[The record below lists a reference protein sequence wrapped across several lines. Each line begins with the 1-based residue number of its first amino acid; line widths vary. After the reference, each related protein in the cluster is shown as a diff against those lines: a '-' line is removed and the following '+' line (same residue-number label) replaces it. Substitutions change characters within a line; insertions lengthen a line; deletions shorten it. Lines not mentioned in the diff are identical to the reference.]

1 MNPRNLSK
9 APWTSLPEEFAFKVL
24 SALEKEFP
32 EQSKVGE
39 FIAEGKMFDTEILIR
54 IGYLENGRLRQI
66 NFEASLDFDR
76 EKAENMIENFY
87 ICIDSLAVWMHQYF
101 DHIAKD
107 EDVDLPLV
115 WRASDFKNNT
125 VFFQFSTVNSRL
137 EQEADRLLGVLA
149 DDLFNEELPGEDAFE
164 HAIIDPDLSKAQD
177 DVTH

>member
-32 EQSKVGE
+32 EQFKVGE
-39 FIAEGKMFDTEILIR
+39 FITEGKIFDTEILIR

-66 NFEASLDFDR
+66 NFEASLDYDR
-76 EKAENMIENFY
+76 EKAENILENFY
-87 ICIDSLAVWMHQYF
+87 TCIDALAVWMHQYF
-101 DHIAKD
+101 ESVAKD

-115 WRASDFKNNT
+115 WRASDFKNQT

-149 DDLFNEELPGEDAFE
+149 DDLFNEEAPGEDAFE
-164 HAIIDPDLSKAQD
+164 HAIVDPDLSKDQGDA
-177 DVTH
+177 TH